1 MDALGH
7 WAREV
12 SPGLLASWETRVQD
26 PCRACAQCAAES
38 WDPPRDF
45 FFANET
51 RSLSCVPTRAHGPEI
66 FLQFNGAAR
75 ELYITSAVRPSPSDT
90 PYTHDVPPVAPLP
103 PPDLAAIAHVSDVFA
118 GAKPTVAGGLVAPRE
133 PELWEAVEGKNPKRK
148 GLSPIYVS
156 SAAAGY
162 NGTEEAAGRRAAGP
176 SPQAGRATVGP
187 ARRRHARPGSEGQAR
202 RAAQGSWGPEQN
214 AAIKPTT
221 LNFDAERTTPV
232 KERPALSTPV
242 KDRAGGA
249 TPARERGA
257 AATPGRE
264 RAAAASP
271 ALSSVSVRKSS
282 SVLPR
287 LTGARALSRTGIN
300 SIPGS
305 PRAHSPLRKS
315 PPRPSPPSDDELGSS
330 ATSTKKR
337 SAIAARVPVPGKLS
351 LLGKDTMEQREQ
363 AQKVALEALHNAS
376 ATDNVARIYKLFS
389 EVSKTARPEAPAT
402 CFDSF
407 LSFHQE
413 VVQAVTDIEAIQAA
427 TSMAAV
433 VASRRVP
440 QRVAVAADACFEAPP
455 LATHRHLWYVL
466 IMIIDYKLTYPSGTA
481 TSVLINGFHTTH
493 GDATA
498 KQQVNGFTKYFAIS
512 FFWSFFHWFYSA
524 RFTPP
529 APASVSVPSSASQ
542 GNNIF
547 KTRIEGAN
555 NVDA

>member
-271 ALSSVSVRKSS
+271 ALSSVSEKSS
-282 SVLPR
+282 
-287 LTGARALSRTGIN
+287 
-300 SIPGS
+300 
-305 PRAHSPLRKS
+305 
-315 PPRPSPPSDDELGSS
+315 
-330 ATSTKKR
+330 
-337 SAIAARVPVPGKLS
+337 
-351 LLGKDTMEQREQ
+351 DTMEQREQ

-455 LATHRHLWYVL
+455 LATHRHLWPTIFNSTLNEALEAGTQAQTTVQIDEEPGQRQTRRLPPLACSWPSSVCHVFCLMEGLEIEAEFGQTSSLLVSLVWILWPVDWPTNFIYGQKSRVY
-466 IMIIDYKLTYPSGTA
+466 IILMAYLEMACHVSQFSPSYYNHCLYPSRFPQGQIQKSETA
-481 TSVLINGFHTTH
+481 YNSAILGAIKHRWSAIIRRKNGKVTF
-493 GDATA
+493 
-498 KQQVNGFTKYFAIS
+498 QVN
-512 FFWSFFHWFYSA
+512 
-524 RFTPP
+524 
-529 APASVSVPSSASQ
+529 
-542 GNNIF
+542 
-547 KTRIEGAN
+547 
-555 NVDA
+555 